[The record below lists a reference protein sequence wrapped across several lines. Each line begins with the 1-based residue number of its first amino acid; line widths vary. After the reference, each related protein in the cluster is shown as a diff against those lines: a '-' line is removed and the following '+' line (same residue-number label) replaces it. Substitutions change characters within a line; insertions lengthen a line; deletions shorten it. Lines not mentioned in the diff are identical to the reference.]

1 MRSGSLIEVRGV
13 NKKYRGRKALKD
25 ITFDVREGE
34 VLGIIGPNGAGKTTL
49 ISLLAT
55 INRPE
60 SGSIHITGVDILKD
74 PGKIRASLGYVPQ
87 ENALYPMLT
96 AYENLD
102 FWAGIYGVDK
112 KVKKEKIDFVLRLLR
127 LEDRKDDKV
136 RTFSGGMKKR
146 LNIAASLLHDP
157 GILIMDEPTAGVD
170 ILSRVTIADLM
181 LELKKS
187 GRTIIITS
195 HHVDDLEDICDRII
209 VLREGNLLYSGSPG
223 EIMESTGCG
232 DLEQLMLRLEEV

>member
-60 SGSIHITGVDILKD
+60 SGSIHISGVDILKD

-157 GILIMDEPTAGVD
+157 GILIMDEPTAGFD
-170 ILSRVTIADLM
+170 ILSRVTIADLI

>member
-60 SGSIHITGVDILKD
+60 SGSIHISGVDILKD

-170 ILSRVTIADLM
+170 ILSRVTIADLI

>member
-60 SGSIHITGVDILKD
+60 SGSIHISGVDILKD

-170 ILSRVTIADLM
+170 ILSRVTIADLI

-209 VLREGNLLYSGSPG
+209 VLREGNLLYSGSPW